1 MSLGA
6 QKSRLASLTQQLSN
20 QWQETKV
27 HWQDTRAAEFEHKY
41 LDDLFAGVGSA
52 LTVIDQLDRLVNKI
66 RSDCE

>member
-1 MSLGA
+1 MSLSA

-20 QWQETKV
+20 QWQETKE
-27 HWQDTRAAEFEHKY
+27 HWQDTRATEFERKY